1 MSSTTAP
8 PCPHHPDARAEAACT
23 SCGRPLCAE
32 CWAFDVNDAPWCRH
46 CVDHIHD
53 RSPAAF
59 PLAFLG
65 GTGTLLAAFYV
76 RFRQVD
82 DAVWVALG
90 VAVTLL
96 ATAGFLYRRSS
107 QVFGNHKMVERPR
120 SVGRPHPEA
129 LGAYRSAPRRAR
141 MGSIVPP
148 VSGKLSTLVVLL
160 CLMLPLAVLPGLL
173 SVPVWLAVDS
183 VLALWWLTLVS
194 AFAVL
199 LYRGA
204 RLADDG
210 PTLGDARPLEAE
222 AQAKAE
228 AQGTPTATSKKSPL
242 DSCGGGCDGGC
253 SGLGSIGGEGL
264 GAALG
269 ALLALGLLLLL
280 SWLLAEFVLPLLFT
294 AAYYVV
300 SRGLRRV
307 ANDTHDCQG
316 DLPRAMGWS
325 VAWATLYTLPFALVV
340 FLAQGLI
347 AASR

>member
-1 MSSTTAP
+1 MSANPAP

-65 GTGTLLAAFYV
+65 GTATLLGSLYV
-76 RFRQVD
+76 RFRHLP
-82 DAVWVALG
+82 DASTVALG
-90 VAVTLL
+90 VGLTLV
-96 ATAGFLYRRSS
+96 ATAGFLYRRGL
-107 QVFGNHKMVERPR
+107 QVFANHRIVERPHQA
-120 SVGRPHPEA
+120 GRPHQEA
-129 LGAYRSAPRRAR
+129 LGAYRSAPRRAAL
-141 MGSIVPP
+141 GSIVPP

-160 CLMLPLAVLPGLL
+160 CLLLPLAVVPGLL
-173 SVPVWLAVDS
+173 RVPAWLAVDA
-183 VLALWWLTLVS
+183 VLGLWWLTLVS

-199 LYRGA
+199 LYRGT
-204 RLADDG
+204 RLAEDG

-228 AQGTPTATSKKSPL
+228 AQGKPSKSGRWTP
-242 DSCGGGCDGGC
+242 DGCDGCGLE
-253 SGLGSIGGEGL
+253 GLGSLGGEGC
-264 GAALG
+264 GAAFG

-316 DLPRAMGWS
+316 DLPRALGWS
-325 VAWATLYTLPFALVV
+325 VTWATLYTLPFALVV
-340 FLAQGLI
+340 FLAQGLV
-347 AASR
+347 AAR